1 MVLFLHHRYRIPGG
15 EERATRQLAEILRTQ
30 LGEQVATLLA
40 RFSGEFPN
48 ATRRELMDRLT
59 DLASGGFL
67 EEAGDR
73 WRFRSG
79 LLRRYWAKWMK

>member
-1 MVLFLHHRYRIPGG
+1 L
-15 EERATRQLAEILRTQ
+15 
-30 LGEQVATLLA
+30 
-40 RFSGEFPN
+40 
-48 ATRRELMDRLT
+48 TRRDLLDRLT

-73 WRFRSG
+73 WRFLSG